1 MGLESWQLRPTR
13 PFFISTLRQGSD
25 VQIRVHVSKSFL
37 LVLFASQPTGSPGR
51 RHGDDHCYSL
61 SRASISAKLSPVSLW
76 ILLTQDLAE
85 FSTLGVPKGSC
96 SSPCRLR
103 AALRMLDQL

>member
-1 MGLESWQLRPTR
+1 MNLGTPAICCSWIQQNFRYL
-13 PFFISTLRQGSD
+13 
-25 VQIRVHVSKSFL
+25 
-37 LVLFASQPTGSPGR
+37 
-51 RHGDDHCYSL
+51 L

-96 SSPCRLR
+96 PSPCRLR
-103 AALRMLDQL
+103 AALRMLDQLWWVWLRIVPTLSGMVPP